1 MKKIL
6 LITAMFMAM
15 NTWSADYKI
24 CTIKADYNVY
34 AVMESCATDL
44 LNDGYIPA
52 GGIYFSDKYDRY
64 FQAFYKID

>member
-24 CTIKADYNVY
+24 CKSSTIYSE
-34 AVMESCATDL
+34 MESCATDL
-44 LNDGYIPA
+44 LNDGYIPT
-52 GGIYFSDKYDRY
+52 GGIYFSDLNNRY
-64 FQAFYKID
+64 LQAFYKID